1 MYNIMHNSKS
11 GMLASQD
18 KIDVISNNITNAQ
31 TTGYKKLE
39 MGFSDLYT
47 ETLNRPSYPNNS
59 DNAIIGTGVKVS
71 QATRNLEQG
80 SLKDTGIK
88 TNIAIDGEGFFRVIR
103 PDGTYA
109 YTRNGE
115 MNLDSAGR
123 LVDDNGNILDIKFNN
138 GIGYNDTGLADGELN
153 INKSGEVFQNNKKV
167 GKIDLYMPTGD
178 NDFISTGDSLFVP
191 MEGTEVQVIDN
202 PNIIQGYIEMSN
214 INMQNE
220 MTDLIMVQRSFQFNS
235 RGIQAV
241 DEMWGM
247 INNLQGR

>member
-1 MYNIMHNSKS
+1 MHNSKS
-11 GMLASQD
+11 GMLASQG
-18 KIDVISNNITNAQ
+18 KVDVVSNNITNAQ

-39 MGFSDLYT
+39 IGFLDLYT

-59 DNAIIGTGVKVS
+59 HDAITGTGVKVS
-71 QATRNLEQG
+71 QVTRNLEQG
-80 SLKDTGIK
+80 SLKSTNIK
-88 TNIAIDGEGFFRVIR
+88 TNLAIDGDGFFCVIK
-103 PDGTYA
+103 PDGSYN

-115 MNLDSAGR
+115 FNLDSSGK
-123 LVDDNGNILDIKFNN
+123 LVDDNGYILDMQFYN
-138 GIGYNDTGLADGELN
+138 GMGYDNVDLGNGELN
-153 INKSGEVFQNNKKV
+153 INKLGKVFLNNQII
-167 GKIDLYMPTGD
+167 GKIDLYRPTGD
-178 NDFISTGDSLFVP
+178 NDFISTGDSLFIP

-202 PNIIQGYIEMSN
+202 PNIRQGYIELSN

-220 MTDLIMVQRSFQFNS
+220 MTDLIMGQRAFQFNS